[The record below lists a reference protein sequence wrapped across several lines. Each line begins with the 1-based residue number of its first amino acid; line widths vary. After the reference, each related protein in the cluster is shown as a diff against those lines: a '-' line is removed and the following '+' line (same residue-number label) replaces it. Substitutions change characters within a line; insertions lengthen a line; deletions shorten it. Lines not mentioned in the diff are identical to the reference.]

1 MRDAAPNDQEGA
13 QSAHGNSHGLPTGS
27 LLGRATWGERPSPA
41 PEDEALSNCELATQL
56 VASYASEDAL
66 GGRGR
71 DLPSPPEI
79 SAILSLVRELLVP
92 GSTGTPR
99 PRGSL
104 LHSFVEGQLATL
116 RVKLVQQLFRGIY
129 YRWPGPTPDCAACEE
144 QASAIA
150 ASFLSQLPKL
160 RRLVLSDVQAAF
172 DGDPAAT
179 GLDEVAFSYPG
190 VHAVTI
196 YRIAHALWTLG
207 AQVVPRMM
215 SEQAHAEAGID
226 IHPAAEIGESFFIDH
241 GTGVVIGETTQI
253 GCRVRIYQ
261 GVTLGA
267 LSLPRGA
274 AREQAGHKR
283 HPTIE
288 DDVVIYANATILGGQ
303 TVIGRGAVVGGNAFV
318 TGSLPPGARVSNPCR

>member
-1 MRDAAPNDQEGA
+1 MRDADPLIQEGSGPA
-13 QSAHGNSHGLPTGS
+13 RSDRHDGQPA
-27 LLGRATWGERPSPA
+27 LLTASPA
-41 PEDEALSNCELATQL
+41 ASSPTQGGPQEAGLSNCELASLL
-56 VASYASEDAL
+56 VTSYAAEDAL
-66 GGRGR
+66 PGSGR

-79 SAILSLVRELLVP
+79 GAILALVRELLLP

-99 PRGSL
+99 PRGAL
-104 LHSFVEGQLATL
+104 LHSFVEGQLASL
-116 RVKLVQQLFRGIY
+116 RVKLTQQLFRGIY
-129 YRWPGPTPDCAACEE
+129 YRWPGQHPDCIACEAR
-144 QASAIA
+144 ASAIA
-150 ASFLSQLPKL
+150 SAFMSQLPEL

-190 VHAVTI
+190 VHAVTV
-196 YRIAHALWTLG
+196 YRIAHALWQLG

-253 GCRVRIYQ
+253 GRRVRIYQ

-274 AREQAGHKR
+274 AREQVGHKR

-303 TVIGRGAVVGGNAFV
+303 TVIGRGAVIGGNAFV
-318 TGSLPPGARVSNPCR
+318 TGSVAPGARVSNPCR